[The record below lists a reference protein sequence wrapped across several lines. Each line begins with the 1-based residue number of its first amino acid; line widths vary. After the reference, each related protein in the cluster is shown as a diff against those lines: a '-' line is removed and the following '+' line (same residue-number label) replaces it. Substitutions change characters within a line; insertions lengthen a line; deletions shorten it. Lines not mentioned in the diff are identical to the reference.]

1 MLPPSLTLSYDGGA
15 LPEEGFTLSYN
26 DHNPIYIDIEA
37 VNVEWNISVEDE
49 GDSAGWLNAVK
60 TDKGAVIQ
68 VLDGNENNSSEA
80 RRCTVRITADTEGI
94 GPFEIPVTQ
103 EGKTRV
109 RQHAGRGCRFRDAD
123 RRQLRHCIFDQETK
137 NRLMRSGDLR
147 FLE

>member
-1 MLPPSLTLSYDGGA
+1 MVQEGKVLPPSLTLSYDGGA

-94 GPFEIPVTQ
+94 GLFEIPVTQ
-103 EGKTRV
+103 ED
-109 RQHAGRGCRFRDAD
+109 Q
-123 RRQLRHCIFDQETK
+123 RQLRHCIFDQERRTG
-137 NRLMRSGDLR
+137 LCVLGFA